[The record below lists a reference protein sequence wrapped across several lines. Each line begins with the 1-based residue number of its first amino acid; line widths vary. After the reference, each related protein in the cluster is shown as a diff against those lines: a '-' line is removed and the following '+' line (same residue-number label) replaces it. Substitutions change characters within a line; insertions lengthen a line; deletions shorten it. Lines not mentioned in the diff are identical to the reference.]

1 MASCSRP
8 GSGAGTRRDAA
19 PLRARLAAAATLAI
33 GLAALAACSRNS
45 DAPRGWTGDYRV
57 ALQLPGG
64 ELPFGLELRRNQGR
78 LDATLVNGEERIA
91 ITETRVEG
99 DRLELRLPGLQTE
112 LVARRVAG
120 GGLQGSV
127 TMIKQHAV
135 RQVIPLVATR
145 GSDYGFFADQAAPDA
160 QVAGRWA
167 VTFTDDDGAESIG
180 VGEFRQDGPL
190 VAGTFLT
197 PTGDHRYLSGAV
209 RGDRLYLRSFNGGH
223 AFLYHAR
230 VTGEALSGDYW
241 SGLASHERIAG
252 HRDESANLGDA
263 DGAARMR
270 PGEERLSF
278 RLPDLSGQPVSL
290 DDERFRGK
298 VVIVTLGG
306 SWCPNCHDEAAF
318 LAPWYRELKPQG
330 LEIVGLMFEQ
340 SGDRAAAASA
350 VQRFR
355 DRYAIDYPLLL
366 AGENDR
372 AQAQKLLPQ
381 LSAVL
386 AYPTTIF
393 IDRSG
398 KVRRVH
404 TGFSGPATGQHYDE
418 LRRDFDRTVRT
429 LLARE

>member
-1 MASCSRP
+1 MLFAV
-8 GSGAGTRRDAA
+8 
-19 PLRARLAAAATLAI
+19 LA
-33 GLAALAACSRNS
+33 AACSRS
-45 DAPRGWTGDYRV
+45 SGEQKSWSGDYRV

-64 ELPFGLELRRNQGR
+64 ELPFGLELREGQGR

-91 ITETRVEG
+91 IAETLVKG

-112 LVARRVAG
+112 LIARRIAG
-120 GGLQGSV
+120 GRLEGSV
-127 TMIKQHAV
+127 TMIKKHAV
-135 RQVIPLVATR
+135 RQVIPLVAMR
-145 GSDYGFFADQAAPDA
+145 GSDYGFFADRPAPTT
-160 QVAGRWA
+160 QVTGRWA
-167 VTFTDDDGAESIG
+167 VTFTDEDGVESIG
-180 VGEFRQDGPL
+180 VGEFRQDGSL

-197 PTGDHRYLSGAV
+197 PTADHRYLSGEV
-209 RGDRLYLRSFNGGH
+209 RGDQLYLRSFNGGH

-252 HRDESANLGDA
+252 HRDESASLGDA
-263 DGAARMR
+263 ENAAKMK

-278 RLPDLSGQPVSL
+278 RLPDLAGLPVSL
-290 DDERFRGK
+290 DDERFHGK

-318 LAPWYRELKPQG
+318 FAPWYRELKPQG

-340 SGDRAAAASA
+340 SGDRAEATTA

-355 DRYAIDYPLLL
+355 DRYAIDYPLLI

-372 AQAQKLLPQ
+372 DQAQKLLPQ

-393 IDRSG
+393 IDRAG

-404 TGFSGPATGQHYDE
+404 TGFSGPATGEHYDE
-418 LRRDFDRTVRT
+418 LRRDFDQTVRA
-429 LLARE
+429 LLAEKG